1 MILQI
6 GRFQQETHMSNIPD
20 QLKDDAAL
28 PVNKGPAAG
37 IIAIIC

>member
-1 MILQI
+1 
-6 GRFQQETHMSNIPD
+6 MSNIPD

-37 IIAIIC
+37 IIAIIEGGTVA